1 MAKKRTI
8 VYCQY
13 TITRKGLDVKD
24 TSSFDKMLAYIEK
37 SEMSIRSYDF
47 KNPEKVAAI
56 ESVDRRND
64 GFIWIVFKT
73 GRYGHTA
80 PLINREDG
88 SERDHDKTMDE
99 GEKELTHVCL
109 KINQENIVCAVESN
123 KYGIG
128 LPLITAY
135 FNHFIQKIDGGLI
148 ISLVYLSMK
157 GLSDILSKAQRIST
171 VEMECSYSKTDEDL
185 FRKAYGPGIKET
197 FLVKLTP
204 EKKESFGKDPIL
216 KIYDS
221 VAPDGKVSR
230 MKIAIKSEDGD
241 DMILDTLMDKVR
253 DQIFPSIDNNG
264 VVISSHIFP
273 ELQKHLL
280 KFED

>member
-1 MAKKRTI
+1 MSKKRTI
-8 VYCQY
+8 AYCQY
-13 TITRKGLDVKD
+13 TITRKGLDIKD
-24 TSSFDKMLAYIEK
+24 TSNFDKMLAYIEK
-37 SEMSIRSYDF
+37 SEMSIRSHDF

-88 SERDHDKTMDE
+88 SEREHDKTMDE

-109 KINQENIVCAVESN
+109 KINQENVVCAVESN

-128 LPLITAY
+128 LPLITSY
-135 FNHFIQKIDGGLI
+135 FNHFIQKIDSSLI
-148 ISLVYLSMK
+148 ISLAYLSMK

-171 VEMECSYSKTDEDL
+171 VEMECSYTKTDEDL
-185 FRKAYGPGIKET
+185 FRGAYGPGIKET
-197 FLVKLTP
+197 FSVKLSP

-221 VAPDGKVSR
+221 VSPNGKVSR
-230 MKIAIKSEDGD
+230 MKITIKTEDGD

-253 DQIFPSIDNNG
+253 DQIFPAVDHNG
-264 VVISSHIFP
+264 VVISSQIFP
-273 ELQKHLL
+273 ELQEHLL
-280 KFED
+280 KFEE